1 MLLHTTNQI
10 PNIGTKYVWLIMN
23 NLGKL
28 SKVSSNFNLAI
39 DLGKIV

>member
-23 NLGKL
+23 NL
-28 SKVSSNFNLAI
+28 SKVSSDFNLVI